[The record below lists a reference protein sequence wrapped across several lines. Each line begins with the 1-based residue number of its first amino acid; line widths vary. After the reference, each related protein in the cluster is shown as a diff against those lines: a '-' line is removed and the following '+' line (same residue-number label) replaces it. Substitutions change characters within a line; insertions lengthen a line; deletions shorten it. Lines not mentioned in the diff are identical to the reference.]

1 MITVKPGPQSP
12 EAKAQQSAERQRAAR
27 NSTLVSVVVNIVL
40 TVLQVITGVWAGS
53 QALVADGLHSL
64 SDLLS
69 DFVVLLA
76 NRHSHKEA
84 DADHQYGHRRF
95 ETAASLALGL
105 LLVSVAVGLLWQ
117 AVLKLMGTEPAE
129 PVHVLALCVALLTL
143 VFKEGLFRYL
153 LAVAQRVRSSML
165 VANAWHARSDAAS
178 SLVVALGIGGS
189 LAGLPLLDPVA
200 ALIVGLIV
208 GRMGLSFGWNALNDL
223 MDRAASEEQVAEI
236 RRVLEATPGVL
247 GVHDLR
253 TRKMGDLIVVDA
265 HLDVDELLS
274 VKQGH
279 DISVLARERVMHEL
293 PVLDLMTHLDPV
305 PASGRTASPS
315 IHSRL

>member
-1 MITVKPGPQSP
+1 MNPGPEGH
-12 EAKAQQSAERQRAAR
+12 EAKALQSAERQRAAR
-27 NSTLVSVVVNIVL
+27 SSTLVSVVVNIVL
-40 TVLQVITGVWAGS
+40 TVAQVITGVWAGS

-105 LLVSVAVGLLWQ
+105 LLLSVSVGMLWQ
-117 AVLKLMGTEPAE
+117 AVLKLTGAEPPE
-129 PVHVLALCVALLTL
+129 PVHGVALAVAALTL
-143 VFKEGLFRYL
+143 VCKEGLFRYL
-153 LAVAQRVRSSML
+153 LAVAQRVRSGML

-223 MDRAASEEQVAEI
+223 MDRAASNEQVAEI
-236 RRVLEATPGVL
+236 RRVLEGTPGVL

-253 TRKMGDLIVVDA
+253 TRKMGDMIVVDA
-265 HLDVDELLS
+265 HLDVDESLS

-279 DISVLARERVMHEL
+279 DISVLARDRVMRNL

-305 PASGRTASPS
+305 PVTGRVSTPS
-315 IHSRL
+315 STGLG

>member
-1 MITVKPGPQSP
+1 MNPGPQCP
-12 EAKAQQSAERQRAAR
+12 EAKALQSAERQQAAR
-27 NSTLVSVVVNIVL
+27 SSTLVSVVVNIVL
-40 TVLQVITGVWAGS
+40 TVAQVITGVWAGS

-105 LLVSVAVGLLWQ
+105 LLLSVSVGMLWQ
-117 AVLKLMGTEPAE
+117 AVLKLTATEPPE
-129 PVHVLALCVALLTL
+129 PVHGVALAVAALTL
-143 VFKEGLFRYL
+143 VCKEGLFRYL

-208 GRMGLSFGWNALNDL
+208 GRMGLSFGWDALNDL
-223 MDRAASEEQVAEI
+223 MDRAASDEHVAEI
-236 RRVLEATPGVL
+236 RRVLEGTPGVL

-253 TRKMGDLIVVDA
+253 TRKMGDMIVVDA
-265 HLDVDELLS
+265 HLDVDETLS

-279 DISVLARERVMHEL
+279 DISVLARDRVMRDL

-305 PASGRTASPS
+305 PVTGRVSTPS
-315 IHSRL
+315 NTGLG

>member
-1 MITVKPGPQSP
+1 M
-12 EAKAQQSAERQRAAR
+12 QSAERQRAAR
-27 NSTLVSVVVNIVL
+27 SSTLVSVVVNIVL
-40 TVLQVITGVWAGS
+40 TVAQLITGVWAGS
-53 QALVADGLHSL
+53 QALVADSLHSL

-69 DFVVLLA
+69 DFLVLLV

-95 ETAASLALGL
+95 ENAASLALGVL
-105 LLVSVAVGLLWQ
+105 LLGVSAGMLWQ
-117 AVLKLMGTEPAE
+117 AVLKLTGTAPPQ
-129 PVHVLALCVALLTL
+129 PVHGVALAVAALTL
-143 VFKEGLFRYL
+143 VCKEGLFRYL

-189 LAGLPLLDPVA
+189 LAGFPLLDPVA

-223 MDRAASEEQVAEI
+223 MDRAASDEQVAEI
-236 RRVLEATPGVL
+236 RRVLEDTPGVL

-253 TRKMGDLIVVDA
+253 TRRMGDMIVVDA
-265 HLDVDELLS
+265 HLDVDESLS

-279 DISVLARERVMHEL
+279 DISVLARDRVMRDL

-305 PASGRTASPS
+305 SVTRRVNTPSGAG
-315 IHSRL
+315 LG